1 MANYYWLET
10 SHIYGHTKRS
20 HRRSKGWDQ
29 NVALSS
35 TSCTRTKGDTARTA
49 AMAPALSGGGGES
62 RLAAPRPLVGCRAE
76 RVVQGPS
83 AEEIR
88 AMLSGQKGWLGLG
101 RGRCCDYMTKKTK
114 NRKNKQWSLLTREED
129 ITGAEKKFVN

>member
-49 AMAPALSGGGGES
+49 AMAPALSGGGGGEQARRAKAAG
-62 RLAAPRPLVGCRAE
+62 RLPRRKGRAGT
-76 RVVQGPS
+76 V
-83 AEEIR
+83 
-88 AMLSGQKGWLGLG
+88 G
-101 RGRCCDYMTKKTK
+101 RGDKGHVEWTEGVAWPREREVLRLHDEE
-114 NRKNKQWSLLTREED
+114 NKE
-129 ITGAEKKFVN
+129 